1 MSSNIIA
8 NSTPSWPILDLAGC
22 LIVTKHTM
30 DPGLITGK
38 NRYNFFMVHQA
49 SGHQVCSACALPF
62 AHSYP
67 AIKPERNGG
76 WTYARSRGKGS
87 AEPEGV
93 NCGQCGFLVH
103 FGCTTRNKVYEV
115 GEDST
120 VPGTLR
126 CLACAKVE
134 VND

>member
-8 NSTPSWPILDLAGC
+8 NSTLSWPILDLAGC
-22 LIVTKHTM
+22 VIVTKHTM
-30 DPGLITGK
+30 NPGLITGK
-38 NRYNFFMVHQA
+38 NRHNLFMVHQA

-62 AHSYP
+62 THSRP
-67 AIKPERNGG
+67 AIKPEKNGG

-87 AEPEGV
+87 AEPGGAI
-93 NCGQCGFLVH
+93 CGQCGFLVH
-103 FGCTTRNKVYEV
+103 HDCTTRSDVYEV

-120 VPGTLR
+120 VPAKLR
-126 CLACAKVE
+126 CLACAEVE